1 MIRSA
6 AGPAAARWGPY
17 ALAGTLLL
25 VDYLWL
31 SRSLSLVGTHYGPSA
46 LNRGDYNDVLSLS
59 SLHYLRPGHIIHP
72 IPYVDDRIEYPVLLG
87 LTLWL
92 PTWLPGGPATWFAA
106 AGVLTAAATFGSIAL
121 LRRHHPA
128 SVWWIAAS
136 PALLLDGGINWDLI
150 GIFFLV
156 GGVVWLGERRLGLSG
171 ASTALGTCF
180 KLFPV
185 VVAPMAV
192 AALGS
197 RWSRARSGRATAPGT
212 DAAGRDVAR
221 WVVPFGAVS
230 AVVFVPFLI
239 LNASNTLWFIRFNDL
254 RPQKDSL
261 WELPAR
267 VLGSTL
273 VGSGTINA
281 LSLVAVVAAVAY
293 GARMVWLTPE
303 PSQFR
308 SVTLATALTMVVW
321 MGVNKVW
328 NPQYILWVFATS
340 ALAGMPARFGV
351 ALGALSVYDYG
362 FEFILRRPD
371 QHNPYLW
378 VGYIMEVARTVLFVL
393 MVVWVVARLRAGRH
407 APAEPVGGNPAAV
420 AT

>member
-1 MIRSA
+1 MRIVIMG
-6 AGPAAARWGPY
+6 AGGLGGYFGAR
-17 ALAGTLLL
+17 L
-25 VDYLWL
+25 
-31 SRSLSLVGTHYGPSA
+31 
-46 LNRGDYNDVLSLS
+46 
-59 SLHYLRPGHIIHP
+59 
-72 IPYVDDRIEYPVLLG
+72 
-87 LTLWL
+87 
-92 PTWLPGGPATWFAA
+92 AA
-106 AGVLTAAATFGSIAL
+106 AGNDVAFVARGAHLAAMRANGLVLRSARGDLHLTGISATDDPSTLDPADLVLIGVKLWDTEAAATAARPLVRPGTAVVSFQNGIEKDEVLARILGRDAVIGGTALRGGKGSML
-121 LRRHHPA
+121 
-128 SVWWIAAS
+128 
-136 PALLLDGGINWDLI
+136 GTLI

-303 PSQFR
+303 PAQFR

-328 NPQYILWVFATS
+328 NPQYILWVFAAS

>member
-230 AVVFVPFLI
+230 AQRRYAF
-239 LNASNTLWFIRFNDL
+239 SRTLAGLMPHVAGIRRFGAAALDL
-254 RPQKDSL
+254 AWVAAGRFDGY
-261 WELPAR
+261 WELGIKPWDVAA
-267 VLGSTL
+267 GMIL
-273 VGSGTINA
+273 VREAGGYATDAGEADPRDTGNIVAGNPHLHA
-281 LSLVAVVAAVAY
+281 KLRVAVN
-293 GARMVWLTPE
+293 E
-303 PSQFR
+303 
-308 SVTLATALTMVVW
+308 
-321 MGVNKVW
+321 
-328 NPQYILWVFATS
+328 
-340 ALAGMPARFGV
+340 GMHP
-351 ALGALSVYDYG
+351 
-362 FEFILRRPD
+362 
-371 QHNPYLW
+371 
-378 VGYIMEVARTVLFVL
+378 T
-393 MVVWVVARLRAGRH
+393 
-407 APAEPVGGNPAAV
+407 PAA
-420 AT
+420 